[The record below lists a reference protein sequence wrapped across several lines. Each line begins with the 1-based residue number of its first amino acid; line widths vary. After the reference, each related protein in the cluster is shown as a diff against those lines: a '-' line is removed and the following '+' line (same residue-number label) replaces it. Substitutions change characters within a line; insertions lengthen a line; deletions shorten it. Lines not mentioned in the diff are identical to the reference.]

1 MKIIIIEDNEDIS
14 SNIKK
19 FLELDWI
26 IVAQCF
32 DGESW
37 LKMVLSYDFDL
48 VLLDYMLPNKDWIEV
63 CREIRKKK
71 DLPIIMMTAKWEDD
85 DKILW
90 LESGADDYIVKPFKI
105 RELVARIKAI
115 AKRSGLDDVKKIDD
129 IEINIK
135 EKTVI
140 KAWEIINLALKEYQI
155 LECIL
160 KNKTITR
167 TTLIESVWSGWEDD
181 LFTADNKLD
190 VYISNIRKKL
200 WKDIIKTIK
209 WYGYSIKS

>member
-26 IVAQCF
+26 IVAQSY

-37 LKMVLSYDFDL
+37 VKMVLSYDFDII
-48 VLLDYMLPNKDWIEV
+48 LLDYMLPWMDWIEV
-63 CREIRKKK
+63 CKNIRKEK
-71 DLPIIMMTAKWEDD
+71 DIPIIMMTAKWEDD

-90 LESGADDYIVKPFKI
+90 LESWADDYIVKPFKI

-115 AKRSGLDDVKKIDD
+115 AKRTWLNDSKIIWD
-129 IEINIK
+129 IEINIRN
-135 EKTVI
+135 KTVE
-140 KAWEIINLALKEYQI
+140 KWWEIVKISLKEYQI

-167 TTLIESVWSGWEDD
+167 TNLIENIWSWEDD

-190 VYISNIRKKL
+190 VYISNIRRKL
-200 WKDIIKTIK
+200 WKDIIKTVK

>member
-19 FLELDWI
+19 FLELESI
-26 IVAQCF
+26 LVAQAY

-37 LKMVLSYDFDL
+37 LNMTISYDFDL
-48 VLLDYMLPNKDWIEV
+48 VLLDYMLPKMDWIEV
-63 CREIRKKK
+63 CKEIRKKK
-71 DLPIIMMTAKWEDD
+71 DIPIIMMTAKWEDD

-105 RELVARIKAI
+105 RELIARIKAI
-115 AKRSGLDDVKKIDD
+115 SKRSWIDDIKKLGD

-135 EKTVI
+135 NKTVSKDWKI
-140 KAWEIINLALKEYQI
+140 VNLALKEYQI

-167 TTLIESVWSGWEDD
+167 TSLIENIWSHEDD

-200 WKDIIKTIK
+200 WKDIIKTVK

>member
-19 FLELDWI
+19 FLELEQI
-26 IVAQCF
+26 IVAQAY

-37 LKMVLSYDFDL
+37 LNMVLSYDFDL
-48 VLLDYMLPNKDWIEV
+48 VLLDYMLPKEDWIEV
-63 CREIRKKK
+63 CKEIRKQK
-71 DLPIIMMTAKWEDD
+71 DIPIIMMTAKWEDD

-90 LESGADDYIVKPFKI
+90 LESWADDYIVKPFKI

-115 AKRSGLDDVKKIDD
+115 AKRTWLEDNKKIDD

-135 EKTVI
+135 NKTVLRN
-140 KAWEIINLALKEYQI
+140 WEIVNLALKEYQI

-167 TTLIESVWSGWEDD
+167 TDLIENIWSWEDD
-181 LFTADNKLD
+181 LFTADNKVD

-200 WKDIIKTIK
+200 WKDIIKTVK

>member
-19 FLELDWI
+19 FLELENI
-26 IVAQCF
+26 LVAQAY
-32 DGESW
+32 DGENW
-37 LKMVLSYDFDL
+37 LNMTISYDFDL
-48 VLLDYMLPNKDWIEV
+48 VLLDYMLPKMDWITV
-63 CREIRKKK
+63 CKEIRKKK
-71 DLPIIMMTAKWEDD
+71 DIPIIMMTAKWEDD

-90 LESGADDYIVKPFKI
+90 LESWADDYIVKPFKV
-105 RELVARIKAI
+105 RELIARIKAI
-115 AKRSGLDDVKKIDD
+115 SKRSWIDD
-129 IEINIK
+129 IKKLGDIEVNIK
-135 EKTVI
+135 DKTI
-140 KAWEIINLALKEYQI
+140 KKSWEVINLALKEYQI
-155 LECIL
+155 FECIL

-167 TTLIESVWSGWEDD
+167 TSLIENIWSWEDD

-190 VYISNIRKKL
+190 VYISNIRKRL

>member
-19 FLELDWI
+19 FLELDWV
-26 IVAQCF
+26 IVAQSY

-37 LKMVLSYDFDL
+37 LKMVLSYDFDI
-48 VLLDYMLPNKDWIEV
+48 VLLDYMLPKMDWIEV
-63 CREIRKKK
+63 CKNIRKQK
-71 DLPIIMMTAKWEDD
+71 DIPIIMMTAKWEDD

-115 AKRSGLDDVKKIDD
+115 AKRTGLYDSQKIWD

-135 EKTVI
+135 NKTVI
-140 KAWEIINLALKEYQI
+140 KWWEIINLALKEYQI

-167 TTLIESVWSGWEDD
+167 TNLIENIWSWEDD

-190 VYISNIRKKL
+190 VYIS
-200 WKDIIKTIK
+200 
-209 WYGYSIKS
+209 YGYSIKS

>member
-19 FLELDWI
+19 FLELDQI
-26 IVAQCF
+26 IVAQAY

-37 LKMVLSYDFDL
+37 LNMVLSYDFDL
-48 VLLDYMLPNKDWIEV
+48 VLLDYMLPKKDWIEV
-63 CREIRKKK
+63 CKEIRKKK
-71 DLPIIMMTAKWEDD
+71 DIPIIMMTAKWEDD

-90 LESGADDYIVKPFKI
+90 LESWADDYIVKPFKI

-115 AKRSGLDDVKKIDD
+115 AKRSGLEDNKKIGD

-135 EKTVI
+135 NKTVS
-140 KAWEIINLALKEYQI
+140 KAWNIVNLALKEYQI

-167 TTLIESVWSGWEDD
+167 TSLIENIWSWEDD
-181 LFTADNKLD
+181 LFTADNKVD

-200 WKDIIKTIK
+200 WKDIIKTVK

>member
-19 FLELDWI
+19 FLELDQI
-26 IVAQCF
+26 IVAQAY
-32 DGESW
+32 DWESW
-37 LKMVLSYDFDL
+37 LNMVLSYDFDL
-48 VLLDYMLPNKDWIEV
+48 VLLDYMLPKKDWIEV
-63 CREIRKKK
+63 CKEIRKKK
-71 DLPIIMMTAKWEDD
+71 DIPIIMMTAKWEDD

-90 LESGADDYIVKPFKI
+90 LESWADDYIVKPFKI
-105 RELVARIKAI
+105 RELVARINAI
-115 AKRSGLDDVKKIDD
+115 AKRSGLEDSKKIGD
-129 IEINIK
+129 IDINIK
-135 EKTVI
+135 NKTVI
-140 KAWEIINLALKEYQI
+140 KAWDIVNLALKEYQI

-160 KNKTITR
+160 KDKTITR
-167 TTLIESVWSGWEDD
+167 TNLIENIWSWEDD

-200 WKDIIKTIK
+200 WKDIIKTVK